1 MTLSQPNPSATRIL
15 VIDDEVDMLANY
27 MRLLERAG
35 HRCATLE
42 GPGDLEA
49 MLHEFK
55 PDLVLT
61 DMVMPQ
67 GSGMEVL
74 DRVHHFDPRLP
85 IIILTAHGSIEQA
98 VEAMKRNAFDYL
110 TKPFS
115 AEELL
120 RKIQVLVSKRLIETS
135 PLSEKEPT
143 SKADQ
148 AWRQDIIGVSAAIER
163 ALELACKVARTDVN
177 VLILGESGTGKEVFA
192 RAIHRLSRRSGE
204 MFLPL
209 DCASL
214 PENLL
219 ESELF
224 GYQKGAFTGATSSKI
239 GLIEFAQG
247 GTLFLDEI
255 GEIPLPL
262 QVKLLR
268 VLQERQFRPIGGRQQ
283 IDMDVRLLA
292 ATNVDLEQAVLDKR
306 FRSDLYYRLNVV
318 TLRLPALREHKE
330 DIPLLAD
337 HFLSRFAQDNK
348 MGQMCLSAETLQVLK
363 NYAWPGN
370 VRELRNVIE
379 FAATMTNGSVLTPA
393 ELPDALQDPALYEG
407 DHGEASEQYFPQKS
421 ELMLH
426 FEYDYLVALLVKHH
440 FNISQAATDAGCH
453 RRTLYRMIK
462 RHQID
467 LDTLRRQSK
476 ANGAMARSDA

>member
-1 MTLSQPNPSATRIL
+1 MTPSQPNPSATRIL

-135 PLSEKEPT
+135 PLSEKEPNC
-143 SKADQ
+143 KADR
-148 AWRQDIIGVSAAIER
+148 AWREDIIGVSAAIER

-192 RAIHRLSRRSGE
+192 RAIHRLSRR
-204 MFLPL
+204 
-209 DCASL
+209 
-214 PENLL
+214 
-219 ESELF
+219 
-224 GYQKGAFTGATSSKI
+224 
-239 GLIEFAQG
+239 
-247 GTLFLDEI
+247 
-255 GEIPLPL
+255 
-262 QVKLLR
+262 
-268 VLQERQFRPIGGRQQ
+268 
-283 IDMDVRLLA
+283 
-292 ATNVDLEQAVLDKR
+292 
-306 FRSDLYYRLNVV
+306 
-318 TLRLPALREHKE
+318 
-330 DIPLLAD
+330 
-337 HFLSRFAQDNK
+337 
-348 MGQMCLSAETLQVLK
+348 
-363 NYAWPGN
+363 
-370 VRELRNVIE
+370 
-379 FAATMTNGSVLTPA
+379 
-393 ELPDALQDPALYEG
+393 
-407 DHGEASEQYFPQKS
+407 
-421 ELMLH
+421 
-426 FEYDYLVALLVKHH
+426 
-440 FNISQAATDAGCH
+440 
-453 RRTLYRMIK
+453 
-462 RHQID
+462 
-467 LDTLRRQSK
+467 
-476 ANGAMARSDA
+476 